1 MLPLW
6 DTEKHRHTPWITILI
21 LIACGLTFALMLH
34 RATQGEAAFEAW
46 VLKHAL
52 VPSRFLAQWQD
63 PAQWLTVLSS
73 MFLHGGPA
81 HLLGNC
87 WFLWVFGN
95 NVEDRFGRLGFLLF
109 YPLCGAAGAL
119 AQVAAEPNLNA
130 PMIGASG
137 AISGVLGAYLVFFPR
152 AWVVTLVPWVVPIV
166 PVPALVFLVLW
177 FLGQAYLGVGS
188 LLAGASA
195 EGGVAWWAH
204 AGGFVAGAVLALL
217 WPRSAKG

>member
-6 DTEKHRHTPWITILI
+6 DSEKSRRAPIITVLI
-21 LIACGLTFALMLH
+21 IAACVATFGLMLL
-34 RATQGEAAFEAW
+34 RASQDEAAFEAW
-46 VLKHAL
+46 VLAHAL
-52 VPSRFLAQWQD
+52 VPQRLLAAWQE
-63 PAQWLTVLSS
+63 PAQWLTVLTS

-95 NVEDRFGRLGFLLF
+95 NVECRLGALGFVFF

-119 AQVAAEPNLNA
+119 AQVAVEPGSA
-130 PMIGASG
+130 VPMIGASG

-152 AWVVTLVPWVVPIV
+152 AWVVTLVPWVVPII
-166 PVPALVFLVLW
+166 PVPAVVFLLLW

-188 LLAGASA
+188 LLAGATG

-204 AGGFVAGAVLALL
+204 AGGFVAGVLIAWM
-217 WPRSAKG
+217 WPRAARS